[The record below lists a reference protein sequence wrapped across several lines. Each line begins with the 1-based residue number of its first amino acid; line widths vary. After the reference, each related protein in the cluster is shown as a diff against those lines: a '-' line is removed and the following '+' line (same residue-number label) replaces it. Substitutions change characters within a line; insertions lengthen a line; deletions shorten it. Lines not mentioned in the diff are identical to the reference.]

1 MPQSVLCDAS
11 SGVAPEALVAGNQ
24 ALSSIAPGAAMAGG
38 AAEFQAAARLLK
50 ISGANESGGSQT
62 GSQHTPPSGGPRP
75 RPGTVMAG
83 QVPTGRR
90 PATFSDCN
98 DPSYKR
104 GGAG

>member
-50 ISGANESGGSQT
+50 ISGANESGGEPNGEPT
-62 GSQHTPPSGGPRP
+62 HTAQAAVVRRAKSAKL
-75 RPGTVMAG
+75 AG
-83 QVPTGRR
+83 AAPV
-90 PATFSDCN
+90 TFSTSLPGREPC
-98 DPSYKR
+98 
-104 GGAG
+104 